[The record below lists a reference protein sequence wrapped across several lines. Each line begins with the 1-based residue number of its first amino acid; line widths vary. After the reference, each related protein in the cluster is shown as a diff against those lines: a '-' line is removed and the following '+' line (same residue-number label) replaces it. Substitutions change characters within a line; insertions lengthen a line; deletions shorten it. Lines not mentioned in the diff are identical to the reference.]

1 MTNED
6 LEKVIAIA
14 EEGSM
19 ARAAEKLY
27 ISPPALSKSLKRVE
41 EELGEVLFVR
51 APAGLSLTF
60 A

>member
-27 ISPPALSKSLKRVE
+27 ISPPALSKSLKRE
-41 EELGEVLFVR
+41 KRNWGKSCL
-51 APAGLSLTF
+51 
-60 A
+60 